1 MTALPGAAKSPSLT
15 TPDRDVWLIEAV
27 PCRAGDIFTLTFE
40 SAAERWRQGVW
51 LATDGVL
58 RVSGQESAQ
67 FVLWHDTAPPSVR
80 VDVLKT
86 DGLLRLYNV
95 WDSGRG
101 RSSHESQSA
110 TSGMLREAVEGG
122 YRYRCND
129 IGNDPSFT
137 SLTFLLV
144 RE

>member
-1 MTALPGAAKSPSLT
+1 MSALPGATLNASLT
-15 TPDRDVWLIEAV
+15 TPQRQVWKVEAL
-27 PCRAGDIFTLTFE
+27 PCRGGDTFLLTFE
-40 SAAERWRQGVW
+40 DSAERWRQGVC
-51 LATDGVL
+51 LATSGTL
-58 RVSGQESAQ
+58 RAKGEEAAQ
-67 FVLWHDTAPPSVR
+67 FVLWQDTAPPTVR
-80 VDVLKT
+80 LEVIQT

-101 RSSHESQSA
+101 RSRESQSA
-110 TSGMLREAVEGG
+110 TSGMLRQPVGRG

-129 IGNDPSFT
+129 IGNDPPFT

>member
-1 MTALPGAAKSPSLT
+1 MAALPDATLNASLT
-15 TPDRDVWLIEAV
+15 TAEREVWKVEAL
-27 PCRAGDIFTLTFE
+27 PCHSGETFRLTFE
-40 SAAERWRQGVW
+40 DSADRWRQGVW
-51 LATDGVL
+51 VATDGTL
-58 RVSGQESAQ
+58 RANGEEAAQ
-67 FVLWHDTAPPSVR
+67 FVFWQDTAPPSVR
-80 VDVLKT
+80 LEVLAT

-101 RSSHESQSA
+101 RSRESQSA
-110 TSGMLREAVEGG
+110 TSGMLREAVKDG